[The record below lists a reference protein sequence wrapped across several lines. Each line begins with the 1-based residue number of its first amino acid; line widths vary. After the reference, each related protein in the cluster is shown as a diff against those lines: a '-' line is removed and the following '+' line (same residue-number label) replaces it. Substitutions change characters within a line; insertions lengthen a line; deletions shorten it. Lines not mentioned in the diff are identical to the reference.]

1 MGFTNSLREIR
12 REKVLPTEPNPWI
25 ISQLLTINYFFIML
39 KEGRKGLVAF
49 RLFHF
54 RFIGRNHHEL

>member
-25 ISQLLTINYFFIML
+25 ISQLLNQLLLYHAKRR
-39 KEGRKGLVAF
+39 KEGISGLLIISF
-49 RLFHF
+49 PIHWK
-54 RFIGRNHHEL
+54 ESP